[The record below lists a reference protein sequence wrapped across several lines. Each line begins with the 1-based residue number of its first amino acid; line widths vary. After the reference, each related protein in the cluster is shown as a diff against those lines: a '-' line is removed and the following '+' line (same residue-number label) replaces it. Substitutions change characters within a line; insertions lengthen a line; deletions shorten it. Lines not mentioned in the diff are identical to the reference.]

1 MPAGIRL
8 VLLIACA
15 TVALSTKNVQ
25 AEYTRGTEGW
35 PEWVTESMAN
45 EARKP
50 KLRKVK
56 LPDDTLSTQIPGE
69 PDEPQAIDSGW
80 YFPSDIKAE
89 SPLECYIY
97 TTDLDMSSLTN
108 YLAETNIEAIGDTYG
123 TVDNRTIYHVDA
135 GATHGYPYMA
145 LEWLYTVTGETQTL
159 VAFTKVRVAV
169 KGNIALACT
178 HNAIG
183 YRETFATAFE
193 GFVASTEYPGPDNP
207 PYYEEIATMD
217 INGMGFG
224 VVYTSFSLDEDGDTK
239 EHVVESTLLPMAASS
254 LMFTDSVSYSY
265 STPDHELI
273 SARHVDVE
281 NGEITNN
288 LTLQR
293 NEDGDWVSSGTL
305 QGDKPFEKII
315 DGAQTPGSDLGMIT
329 MTRELFAGEEQSI
342 TTKMWI
348 PTADPTRF
356 LDASLTRDDAEIERQ
371 GTVSLGPINVSGS
384 FDESGN
390 MTDGKMS
397 FGPLTVDIKRV
408 WSNGSLFE

>member
-1 MPAGIRL
+1 M
-8 VLLIACA
+8 LLIACA
-15 TVALSTKNVQ
+15 TVALPTKNVQ
-25 AEYTRGTEGW
+25 AEYTRGTDGW
-35 PEWVTESMAN
+35 PEWVAESMAN

-56 LPDDTLSTQIPGE
+56 LPDDTLSTRIPGK

-108 YLAETNIEAIGDTYG
+108 YLAETNIEAIGESYG

-135 GATHGYPYMA
+135 GATSGYPYMA

-169 KGNIALACT
+169 KSDIALACT

-183 YRETFATAFE
+183 YRETFAAAFE
-193 GFVASTEYPGPDNP
+193 DFVASTEYQGSDNP

-224 VVYTSFSLDEDGDTK
+224 VAYTTYTVDEDGDTK
-239 EHVVESTLLPMAASS
+239 EYVAESSLLPTAASS
-254 LMFTDSVSYSY
+254 LMYSDSISYSY

-273 SARHVDVE
+273 SARQVDVE

-288 LTLQR
+288 LTLER

-305 QGDKPFEKII
+305 QGGKPLEAVI
-315 DGAQTPGSDLGMIT
+315 DGEQTPDSNLGMIA
-329 MTRELFAGEEQSI
+329 MARDLFAGEEQSV
-342 TTKMWI
+342 TAKMWI

-356 LDASLTRDDAEIERQ
+356 LDASLTRDDTEVERQ
-371 GTVSLGPINVSGS
+371 GTVSLGPINISGG

-390 MTDGKMS
+390 MVDGKMT
-397 FGPLTVDIKRV
+397 FGPITVDIRRV
-408 WSNGSLFE
+408 WSKGSVFE